1 MNRNTALI
9 SAASVVAVVVA
20 GVTAIGANI
29 GILSSA
35 DGGPVGNLN
44 AAGLIDNPIE
54 PQVIDIYVD
63 GATTTGSVIADLPP
77 AVVGELIGSGKV
89 AVSQEV
95 AATQEGAV
103 DQEVAVAEAGTVVIR
118 SVAGTVKLIDTTVEP
133 GWSVG
138 EPQSIVGGV
147 QVSFTSASKSLIFV
161 ASVDDT
167 GKLSMRV
174 DEPIVEVVTV
184 PAAPLAPEVST
195 QAHDDDYEDDDHE
208 DDDYEDDDH
217 EDDDHE
223 DDDYEDDDYEDDDH
237 EDDDHEGRDDD
248 D

>member
-89 AVSQEV
+89 AASQEV

-223 DDDYEDDDYEDDDH
+223 DDD
-237 EDDDHEGRDDD
+237 HEGRDDD

>member
-147 QVSFTSASKSLIFV
+147 QVTFTSASKSLIFV

-217 EDDDHE
+217 EDDDH
-223 DDDYEDDDYEDDDH
+223 D
-237 EDDDHEGRDDD
+237 DDDHEGRDDD

>member
-89 AVSQEV
+89 AASQEV

-133 GWSVG
+133 GWSV
-138 EPQSIVGGV
+138 
-147 QVSFTSASKSLIFV
+147 
-161 ASVDDT
+161 
-167 GKLSMRV
+167 
-174 DEPIVEVVTV
+174 VEVVTV

-223 DDDYEDDDYEDDDH
+223 DDD
-237 EDDDHEGRDDD
+237 HEGRDDD

>member
-63 GATTTGSVIADLPP
+63 GATTTGSAIADLPP

-89 AVSQEV
+89 AASQEVAATQEGAASQEV

-118 SVAGTVKLIDTTVEP
+118 SVAGTV
-133 GWSVG
+133 
-138 EPQSIVGGV
+138 IVGGV
-147 QVSFTSASKSLIFV
+147 QVTFTSASKSLIFV

-223 DDDYEDDDYEDDDH
+223 DDDH
-237 EDDDHEGRDDD
+237 EDDDEHEGRDDD

>member
-223 DDDYEDDDYEDDDH
+223 DDD
-237 EDDDHEGRDDD
+237 HEGRDDD

>member
-89 AVSQEV
+89 AASQEVAATQEGAASQEV

-223 DDDYEDDDYEDDDH
+223 DDD
-237 EDDDHEGRDDD
+237 HEGRDDD

>member
-89 AVSQEV
+89 AASQEV

-147 QVSFTSASKSLIFV
+147 QVTFTSASKSLIFV

-223 DDDYEDDDYEDDDH
+223 DDD
-237 EDDDHEGRDDD
+237 HEGRDDD